1 MSHSNSS
8 LNTFATCM
16 AKYDHAYIK
25 HTVPDRP
32 PSPHLT
38 FGTMAHDVLHKAGL
52 LRDEVMDGVVDT
64 QEYYKIIPSELLYPD
79 LKSAFNIKSW
89 ENYFKTV
96 IKETANI
103 ETKLIKN
110 LQEEYPGEPIT
121 IEREIKIQMTVEQ
134 LEAIGI
140 YGIQQPLVGII
151 DLLIMTPSRAIILD
165 YKFSSSR
172 KTQDDFDMNSQL
184 PLYAFFVHTIYDV
197 PLHDIQYGYIDI
209 PKQEFGM
216 PIVLSNGTLSR
227 AKDQN
232 VSQEFYEK
240 AVIAI
245 HGEDDPKYNCKPG
258 GHYYDCWCNLAF
270 NKPAYLS
277 LQYLD
282 MDVYENV
289 VNDLLD
295 TARCIDFYKEK
306 DLPFLRKYDAYS
318 CKGCDYL
325 KSCKHWLTVNG
336 GIE

>member
-8 LNTFATCM
+8 LNTFAGCM
-16 AKYDHAYIK
+16 AKYKHIYID

-52 LRDEVMDGVVDT
+52 LRDEVADGVVDT
-64 QEYYKIIPSELLYPD
+64 QKYYGVIPSELLYPE
-79 LKSAFNIKSW
+79 LKTTFGIKSW

-96 IKETANI
+96 IKETAKI
-103 ETKLIKN
+103 ENELVVDILEN
-110 LQEEYPGEPIT
+110 HPNEPIT
-121 IEREIKIQMTVEQ
+121 IEREIKIQMTVDQ
-134 LEAIGI
+134 LEAFGI
-140 YGIQQPLVGII
+140 YGIKQPLVGII

-165 YKFSSSR
+165 YKFSANR

-184 PLYAFFVHTIYDV
+184 PLYAFFVNAMYDV

-227 AKDQN
+227 SKEQN

-245 HGEDDPKYNCKPG
+245 HGPDDPKYNCKPG

-277 LQYLD
+277 VQYLD
-282 MDVYENV
+282 MDVYTNV
-289 VNDLLD
+289 VSDLFD
-295 TARCIDFYKEK
+295 TARCIDYNKENK
-306 DLPFLRKYDAYS
+306 LPFLRKYDSYS

-325 KSCKHWLTVNG
+325 KSCKPWLTVEG
-336 GIE
+336 GFK